1 MGLGETLRAGR
12 PPPLEFREPGRA
24 AKGPPDPTG
33 RALLEAAYPAAYPE
47 QVAASARRAGLDPYF
62 ILAVARR
69 ESLFRPDAR
78 SSAGAVGLLQLTPAT
93 ARRVA
98 AVLGRP
104 AGRDDELFE
113 PGNQIDLGAWY
124 LSELVRRLREPAIAA
139 AAYNAGPRAAEPCAS
154 RAAGRRLDARGGENP
169 LPADPA
175 LLEAGGGAPGG
186 VTHLRA
192 RHAH

>member
-104 AGRDDELFE
+104 AGRDDELFDPANE
-113 PGNQIDLGAWY
+113 IDLGAWY
-124 LSELVRRLREPAIAA
+124 LSELVGRFGDPAVAA
-139 AAYNAGPRAAEPCAS
+139 AAYNAGPPAPAPWAARAEGAPP
-154 RAAGRRLDARGGENP
+154 AAGVEDIPFPETRHSAKPSSSPSSAPP
-169 LPADPA
+169 L
-175 LLEAGGGAPGG
+175 
-186 VTHLRA
+186 
-192 RHAH
+192 